1 MVDKFITKKYLIKT
15 NRNFVLFDSFNNSLQ
30 HCENS
35 FLFHIMDKKSFIPLT
50 INQRLK
56 LQSPPPSST
65 SLLRRF
71 QLGKPLRKL
80 NYSISVALC

>member
-1 MVDKFITKKYLIKT
+1 
-15 NRNFVLFDSFNNSLQ
+15 
-30 HCENS
+30 
-35 FLFHIMDKKSFIPLT
+35 MDKKSFIPLT

-80 NYSISVALC
+80 NYSISVLNYHSIPAYGPHPEEEQEAEPPEPFEYTED